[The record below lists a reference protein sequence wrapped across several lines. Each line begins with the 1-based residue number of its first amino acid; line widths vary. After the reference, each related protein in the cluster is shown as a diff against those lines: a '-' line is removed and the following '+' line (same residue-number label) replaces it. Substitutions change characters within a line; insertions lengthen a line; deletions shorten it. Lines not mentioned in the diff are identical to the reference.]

1 MYVCLG
7 TTPVNS
13 VSHKTT
19 IHSCKSRNTLNLIDK
34 SQRISKGKKSA
45 LLTNT
50 VTRALPF
57 FPTKA

>member
-19 IHSCKSRNTLNLIDK
+19 IHSCMSRNTLYLFDK
-34 SQRISKGKKSA
+34 LQRINTGNKSA

-50 VTRALPF
+50 VTGALPF
-57 FPTKA
+57 FPAKA